1 MPARRPAT
9 ETFLFKDDGSIP
21 NNPVLPMLIY
31 RGGINLAGRADAE
44 ARISNV
50 FKDNGWV
57 GIWRNGIYP
66 YVHYHSQIH
75 EALAVA
81 RGRAKVRFGGM
92 GGEELD
98 VAPGDVIVLPAGTG
112 HQCLWESPDLSV
124 IGAYP
129 PSGKYDLCRGSKF
142 EREQALQ
149 SIPQVPLPETDPVTG
164 GEGPLTELWRAKV
177 A

>member
-1 MPARRPAT
+1 MSVRRPAP
-9 ETFLFKDDGSIP
+9 ETYLFEDDGSIP
-21 NNPVLPMLIY
+21 NNPALPLLIY
-31 RGGINLAGRADAE
+31 RNGISLAGTPDAE
-44 ARISNV
+44 ARIGEV
-50 FKDNGWV
+50 LKDNGWV

-75 EALAVA
+75 EALVIA
-81 RGRAKVRFGGM
+81 RGRAKVRFGGA

-129 PSGKYDLCRGSKF
+129 TSGKYDLCRGSKF
-142 EREQALQ
+142 EREQALR
-149 SIPQVPLPETDPVTG
+149 SIPEVPLPDTDPVTG
-164 GEGPLTELWRAKV
+164 GAGPLIELWRDKTS
-177 A
+177 